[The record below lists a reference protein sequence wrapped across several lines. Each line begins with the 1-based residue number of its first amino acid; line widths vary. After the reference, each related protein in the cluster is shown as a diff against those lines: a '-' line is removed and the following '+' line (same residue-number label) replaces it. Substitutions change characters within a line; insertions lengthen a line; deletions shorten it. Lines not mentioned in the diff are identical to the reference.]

1 MHRGLC
7 WGSLVVAAL
16 LTLLFLLDLFIAFPF
31 QRASWQGWACDIFG
45 IIAGGF
51 IIYLCWDTLKEL
63 PK

>member
-7 WGSLVVAAL
+7 WGSLVVAGL

-31 QRASWQGWACDIFG
+31 HRASWAFDIFA
-45 IIAGGF
+45 IIAGSF
-51 IIYLCWDTLKEL
+51 IVFLCWDTLKEL